1 MQGVV
6 LAAGG
11 LVVVILG
18 AGAMCWS
25 VAALKCISAS
35 RRLPEALSG
44 LAWTI
49 LQSLQIRPG
58 LPLVQWHSRRPV
70 PWAFIDLVAIFFV
83 YVFVG
88 LVIVPLLLHAV
99 GWMPDAA
106 DEEKMTLADKG
117 LLMWANIGISIGLLL
132 VALPLVAL
140 RTGASSFDFG
150 LAARGLWSNVR
161 LGLIGFVMLAP
172 PVYAIQGLLVK
183 FWQPS
188 KHPMMEM
195 FKTSPD
201 TGFFVVLLIA
211 AAVVAPIFEE
221 LIFRV
226 LLQGFLERL
235 FGWRGQPQDF
245 VTEMLFGWR
254 PAPALDSA
262 PLLATVP
269 IPEANVSDG
278 ITYLADAAQPDY
290 NPYTPAPIVAE
301 AKEPIVQA
309 ELADD
314 GAQPELRGVAAW
326 APIVISSAI
335 FALLH
340 FSHGPDWVA
349 LSLLAC
355 GMGYL
360 YQRTHSVIPSLIV
373 HALLNGLSM
382 LGLWIQVYAPD
393 VGGI

>member
-11 LVVVILG
+11 LVVLILG
-18 AGAMCWS
+18 AGAMCWAA
-25 VAALKCISAS
+25 AALKYISAS
-35 RRLPEALSG
+35 RRLPEGFAG
-44 LAWTI
+44 LAWSI
-49 LQSLQIRPG
+49 LTSLQIRPG
-58 LPLVQWHSRRPV
+58 LPLVLWNSRRPV
-70 PWAFIDLVAIFFV
+70 PWALVDLVCMFGL
-83 YVFVG
+83 YFVG
-88 LVIVPLLLHAV
+88 ILAVRLVFDAL
-99 GWMPDAA
+99 GWMPDVV
-106 DEEKMTLADKG
+106 DEEKLPLADKG
-117 LLMWANIGISIGLLL
+117 MLIWANIGISLAIIAVG
-132 VALPLVAL
+132 LPLLAL
-140 RTGASSFDFG
+140 RTGGSWFDFG
-150 LAARGLWSNVR
+150 LSSRGLWSNVR

-201 TGFFVVLLIA
+201 AGFFVVLVIA

-226 LLQGFLERL
+226 LLQGFLEKV
-235 FGWRGQPQDF
+235 FSFRGQPQDF
-245 VTEMLFGWR
+245 VLEMLFGWR
-254 PAPALDSA
+254 PSPAPLPAPAV
-262 PLLATVP
+262 PLLPPTSA
-269 IPEANVSDG
+269 EGESG
-278 ITYLADAAQPDY
+278 ITYIAAAANPDY

-301 AKEPIVQA
+301 GREPIV
-309 ELADD
+309 LADFAD
-314 GAQPELRGVAAW
+314 GGNQPELRGVAAW

-340 FSHGPDWVA
+340 YSHGPDWVA
-349 LSLLAC
+349 LTLLAA

-360 YQRTHSVIPSLIV
+360 YQRTHSVIPSLVV

-382 LGLWIQVYAPD
+382 LGLWIQVYVAPD
-393 VGGI
+393 LGGM

>member
-11 LVVVILG
+11 LVVLILG
-18 AGAMCWS
+18 AGALCWA
-25 VAALKCISAS
+25 VAGLKCISAS

-58 LPLVQWHSRRPV
+58 LPLVLWNSRRPV
-70 PWAFIDLVAIFFV
+70 PWAFIDLAAIFFV

-88 LVIVPLLLHAV
+88 LIVVPLVLHAL
-99 GWMPDAA
+99 GWMPDPA
-106 DEEKMTLADKG
+106 DEEKLTLAEKS

-132 VALPLVAL
+132 VALPLVAA
-140 RTGASSFDFG
+140 RTGSSFFDFG
-150 LAARGLWSNVR
+150 IAARGLWSNVR

-201 TGFFVVLLIA
+201 TGFFVVLVIA

-226 LLQGFLERL
+226 LLQGFLEKL
-235 FGWRGQPQDF
+235 FSFRGQPQDF
-245 VTEMLFGWR
+245 VTETLFGWR
-254 PAPALDSA
+254 PAPAPA
-262 PLLATVP
+262 PLPASVA

-290 NPYTPAPIVAE
+290 NPYTPAPIVA
-301 AKEPIVQA
+301 ASNEPIVLA
-309 ELADD
+309 EFADD
-314 GAQPELRGVAAW
+314 AAQPELRGVAAW

-340 FSHGPDWVA
+340 LNHGPDWVA
-349 LSLLAC
+349 LILLAC

-360 YQRTHSVIPSLIV
+360 YQRTHSVIPSLVV

-382 LGLWIQVYAPD
+382 LGLWIQVYVAPD
-393 VGGI
+393 LGGI